1 MMPSPSIGA
10 EPNVSKSLGHKL
22 RSHYERIQT
31 TYDHSMK
38 PEQIA
43 AQLYTVR
50 DLCTNLQETAE
61 TLKKI
66 KTIGYSAVEVAGIC
80 EIGSDDLLK
89 ITGDAGLK
97 ICSIHDGTEN
107 VLDQPEKVVER
118 LNALGC
124 EIVACSYPPGIDLG
138 NAEDVRQLVDKLK
151 SAAVVFRAAGKR
163 LCYHHHSVEFTRYGE
178 ATVLDHILKSVDPQ
192 SLSLELDT
200 YWIQHGGGSPVEWC
214 ARLKNR
220 FPILHLKDYGNT
232 GGVPVYMEVGNG
244 NLDWP
249 KILAAAE
256 ASGCEWFVVEQD
268 ICPGNPLDSLRTSYE
283 NLRSRFL

>member
-1 MMPSPSIGA
+1 
-10 EPNVSKSLGHKL
+10 
-22 RSHYERIQT
+22 
-31 TYDHSMK
+31 MK

-50 DLCTNLQETAE
+50 SLCTNRLETAE

-66 KTIGYSAVEVAGIC
+66 KAIGYSAVEVAGIC
-80 EIGSDDLLK
+80 AIESDDLLK

-97 ICSIHDGTEN
+97 ICAIHDVPDT
-107 VLDQPEKVVER
+107 VLDQPEQVVER
-118 LNALGC
+118 LNVLGC
-124 EIVACSYPPGIDLG
+124 DLVAYSYPAGFDLG
-138 NAEDVRQLVDKLK
+138 KAEDVGRLVEKLT
-151 SAAVVFRAAGKR
+151 SAAPIFRAAGKR
-163 LCYHHHSVEFTRYGE
+163 LCYHHHSLEFARYGE
-178 ATVLDHILKSVDPQ
+178 ATVLEHILKSVDSQ

-220 FPILHLKDYGNT
+220 FPILHLKDYGSQ
-232 GGVPVYMEVGNG
+232 GGTPVMTEVGNG

-268 ICPGNPLDSLRTSYE
+268 TCPGNPLDSLKISYD
-283 NLRSRFL
+283 NIRSRFLQA